1 MLVFNFVNLIIL
13 VPTMCHQINLHLKI
27 NLLQCLGSI
36 LISSDF
42 RHLNSQLLRKV
53 AALVALVKR
62 SMATANFISINDLVV
77 VFKEIR

>member
-1 MLVFNFVNLIIL
+1 MLVFNFVNLIVL

-53 AALVALVKR
+53 AALVKR